1 LSGSKYFSIT
11 DFAKLT
17 RTTRAALL
25 HYDRLGLLS
34 PIKRGDNNYRF
45 YLHTQLGNL
54 NMIRTC
60 QVLGMTLAEI
70 KSIELNRTPE
80 LINELLSEYIE
91 RLRIK
96 INQYTQKYRF
106 LQTIKSITQ
115 SALTVD
121 IDCIT
126 IQYLCAEKIVLGKQ
140 NDYSNGRNVY
150 DALLSFH
157 LDSSDKYSDIDLNY
171 IVWGMFSEERIKR
184 RDWVWPDRYYYLD
197 SEGNA
202 EKPAE
207 LYAIGYHRGGYGQ
220 TGELYERILRYI
232 DENGFEICGPAFE
245 EYPLNEICIKNEN
258 EYLIRVMI
266 TVRKKQSV

>member
-1 LSGSKYFSIT
+1 
-11 DFAKLT
+11 
-17 RTTRAALL
+17 
-25 HYDRLGLLS
+25 
-34 PIKRGDNNYRF
+34 
-45 YLHTQLGNL
+45 
-54 NMIRTC
+54 
-60 QVLGMTLAEI
+60 
-70 KSIELNRTPE
+70 
-80 LINELLSEYIE
+80 
-91 RLRIK
+91 
-96 INQYTQKYRF
+96 
-106 LQTIKSITQ
+106 
-115 SALTVD
+115 
-121 IDCIT
+121 
-126 IQYLCAEKIVLGKQ
+126 
-140 NDYSNGRNVY
+140 
-150 DALLSFH
+150 
-157 LDSSDKYSDIDLNY
+157 
-171 IVWGMFSEERIKR
+171 MFSEERIKR